1 MRIAIIADVHGNIQ
15 ALEAV
20 LADVETQ
27 HVDRL
32 IVNGD
37 FANRGADTLAVYQ
50 RLAPYL
56 GDATLGN
63 HDDLMS
69 IWNAPR
75 DPARYDW
82 LDDRFWSGGAQAAA
96 QLAAAGALD
105 TIRALPMTIRVE
117 IEDAPSLLISHG
129 SPRHYREG
137 YGRDTTP
144 ELISEIVDEYPADVL
159 IGSHTH
165 RPLLRSWGRY
175 TVMNTGAV
183 GAPFNGDARAQYLI
197 LTLRG
202 GEWQPDFRRVPYE
215 LEAAIAAYDANGLI
229 AEFEASGELAA
240 SLLDMYIF
248 REELKHTRSY
258 LVPYM
263 MWAEVEGVEKSMA
276 SWELFRARHPER
288 FVSPIMPA
296 GIGSSPEP

>member
-20 LADVETQ
+20 LEDLASQ
-27 HVDRL
+27 QVDRL

-37 FANRGADTLAVYQ
+37 FANRGADTLAVYR
-50 RLAPYL
+50 RLAPFL
-56 GDATLGN
+56 RDATLGN

-82 LDDRFWSGGAQAAA
+82 LDDRFWGGGAQAAR

-105 TIRALPMTIRVE
+105 AIRALPMTIRVE
-117 IEDAPSLLISHG
+117 PDGAPSLLISHG

-159 IGSHTH
+159 VGSHTH

-183 GAPFNGDARAQYLI
+183 GAPFNGDARAHYLV

-215 LEAAIAAYDANGLI
+215 VDAAVAAYDDNGLI
-229 AEFEASGELAA
+229 AEREASGELTDH
-240 SLLDMYIF
+240 LLDMYVF
-248 REELKHTRSY
+248 REELKHARSY

-263 MWAEVEGVEKSMA
+263 MWAEVEGVERSLA
-276 SWELFRARHPER
+276 SWELFRERHSER
-288 FVSPIMPA
+288 FAPPA
-296 GIGSSPEP
+296 RPVDIRSSPEP

>member
-20 LADVETQ
+20 LEDLASQ
-27 HVDRL
+27 RVDRL

-50 RLAPYL
+50 RLAPFL
-56 GDATLGN
+56 RDATLGN

-82 LDDRFWSGGAQAAA
+82 LDDRFWGGGAQAAG

-105 TIRALPMTIRVE
+105 AIRALPMTIRVE
-117 IEDAPSLLISHG
+117 LDGAPSLLISHG

-159 IGSHTH
+159 VGSHTH

-183 GAPFNGDARAQYLI
+183 GAPFNGDARAHYLV
-197 LTLRG
+197 LTLQG

-215 LEAAIAAYDANGLI
+215 VDAAVAAYDDNGLI
-229 AEFEASGELAA
+229 AERAASGELADH
-240 SLLDMYIF
+240 LLDMYVF
-248 REELKHTRSY
+248 REELKHARSY

-263 MWAEVEGVEKSMA
+263 MWAEVEGVERSLA
-276 SWELFRARHPER
+276 SWELFRERHPER
-288 FVSPIMPA
+288 FAPPA
-296 GIGSSPEP
+296 RPVDIRSSPEP